1 MSAGH
6 DYIIVGAGIAGL
18 HCARALVAKG
28 HSVLILEKYK
38 YIGGR
43 INTFRKGPYQWKNG
57 VRQSEHQ
64 WESGAGRVHKSH
76 RLIMREIDRY
86 GLHWKPIGSE
96 SLYQPRDGA
105 PLEENTFFD
114 LANTLL
120 RPLSDLP
127 PPTLAANTIRGLLTA
142 TQGQVATDEFLAR
155 FPYRAE
161 VDVMRADAALNSF
174 LTGDDTGYGV
184 VAEGLD
190 RLIEG
195 YVADLAS
202 HATILLG
209 HGLEAVR
216 PDNTLI
222 VRTAAGVK
230 KFKARHVILALH
242 AAALKQIDGIR
253 AWPLLKQLIMCPLLR
268 TYAVYPRAWFPPKRI
283 VFGHNPV
290 RYFIPVGPK
299 VAMCSYTDASDAGPW
314 MHDADHNPDR
324 LNRRIH
330 AALRRAL
337 PGCHIPDPTFFKA
350 HPWTHGCTYWAPN
363 THYKSVAQLSQSALT
378 VRPGLH
384 CCGESFSTKQAWM
397 EGALEHAE
405 ALLKVLDV

>member
-1 MSAGH
+1 MSADH

-43 INTFRKGPYQWKNG
+43 VNTFRKGPYQWEN
-57 VRQSEHQ
+57 
-64 WESGAGRVHKSH
+64 GAGRIHKSH
-76 RLIMREIDRY
+76 TLVMREIQRY
-86 GLHWKPIGSE
+86 NLTWKPIGSE
-96 SLYQPRDGA
+96 SLYQERDGA

-114 LANTLL
+114 LAAAYL
-120 RPLSDLP
+120 RPLAALP
-127 PPTLAANTIRGLLTA
+127 PATLAANTIRGLLTA
-142 TQGQVATDEFLAR
+142 TRGQAATDEFLAR

-161 VDVMRADAALNSF
+161 VDVMRADAALDSF
-174 LTGDDTGYGV
+174 LTGGDDGYGV
-184 VAEGLD
+184 VVEGLD
-190 RLIEG
+190 RLIDG
-195 YVADLAS
+195 YVADLGPR
-202 HATILLG
+202 ATILLG
-209 HGLEAVR
+209 CELEAVR

-222 VRTAAGVK
+222 VRTPAGVK
-230 KFKARHVILALH
+230 HFSAPHVILALH
-242 AAALKQIDGIR
+242 AAALKAVGGIR
-253 AWPLLKQLIMCPLLR
+253 DWPLLRQLIMCPLLR

-299 VAMCSYTDASDAGPW
+299 VAMVSYTDAGDTGPW
-314 MHDADHNPDR
+314 LHDADANPDR
-324 LNRRIH
+324 LGRRIH

-337 PGCHIPDPTFFKA
+337 PGCHIPAPTFFKA
-350 HPWTHGCTYWAPN
+350 HPWTHGCTYWAP
-363 THYKSVAQLSQSALT
+363 TAKYRPIADLSRSALT
-378 VRPGLH
+378 VRRGLH
-384 CCGESFSTKQAWM
+384 CCGESFSTKQAWI